1 MIPLFDHIVFE
12 LCKATRHTFL
22 RLDAPGR
29 SGFKTISVC
38 PLDNETSGLVI
49 DLDGE
54 NTERSIVR
62 VRVEHKDALR
72 IATFVSVQPLVD
84 IIAAK
89 EKKDEA
95 QH

>member
-1 MIPLFDHIVFE
+1 MGYPLLSTE
-12 LCKATRHTFL
+12 LIYSRVQHNFL
-22 RLDAPGR
+22 ILPNLNR

-89 EKKDEA
+89 ESKDET